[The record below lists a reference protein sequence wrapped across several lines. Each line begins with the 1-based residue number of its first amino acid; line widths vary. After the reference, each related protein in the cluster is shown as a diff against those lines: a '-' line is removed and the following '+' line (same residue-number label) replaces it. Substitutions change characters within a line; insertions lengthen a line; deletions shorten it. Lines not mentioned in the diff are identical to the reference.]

1 MSSCP
6 LRNSL
11 YALFS
16 SFAEGS
22 IFPVVSSFALML
34 KHTCE
39 ILVPVPAE
47 RWIVNDLALA
57 GAVSETVSLAAPEI
71 V

>member
-1 MSSCP
+1 MNLVLCTW
-6 LRNSL
+6 SL
-11 YALFS
+11 GTSPNPEAS
-16 SFAEGS
+16 PA
-22 IFPVVSSFALML
+22 VSV
-34 KHTCE
+34 KQTCE

-47 RWIVNDLALA
+47 RWMVKEVAFA